1 MYLISPGLWSVKE
14 VKGIIFIATEGFVL
28 FVQMHSL
35 QNALCPKACKIVPSG
50 RFEDLWLSTAAGG
63 GGSWKGGIKVI
74 WGNCCTFDIFVLG
87 KISDAQP
94 WGQDEGFNPVK
105 LYLNRFIVKLGTILI
120 YILQKVF
127 TFSAV
132 QFSVSVLQSFKLCKM
147 ISQVQISDGPSTKLM
162 FATLPFLSPG
172 LGTGVRVPFD
182 ILQKWLLLQCKI
194 VSQVQIWDKTYVY
207 HFCHSS

>member
-1 MYLISPGLWSVKE
+1 M
-14 VKGIIFIATEGFVL
+14 
-28 FVQMHSL
+28 
-35 QNALCPKACKIVPSG
+35 
-50 RFEDLWLSTAAGG
+50 
-63 GGSWKGGIKVI
+63 I

-132 QFSVSVLQSFKLCKM
+132 QLCSIQCFSVAEFQ
-147 ISQVQISDGPSTKLM
+147 IVQN
-162 FATLPFLSPG
+162 
-172 LGTGVRVPFD
+172 D
-182 ILQKWLLLQCKI
+182 IAVANLRLAI
-194 VSQVQIWDKTYVY
+194 NETYVY
-207 HFCHSS
+207 HF

>member
-1 MYLISPGLWSVKE
+1 MKMFATVAIKCLHPGVN
-14 VKGIIFIATEGFVL
+14 G
-28 FVQMHSL
+28 
-35 QNALCPKACKIVPSG
+35 
-50 RFEDLWLSTAAGG
+50 
-63 GGSWKGGIKVI
+63 
-74 WGNCCTFDIFVLG
+74 TFDIFVLG

-105 LYLNRFIVKLGTILI
+105 LYLNRFIVKVGNILI

-162 FATLPFLSPG
+162 LATLPFLSPG

-182 ILQKWLLLQCKI
+182 ILQK
-194 VSQVQIWDKTYVY
+194 
-207 HFCHSS
+207 